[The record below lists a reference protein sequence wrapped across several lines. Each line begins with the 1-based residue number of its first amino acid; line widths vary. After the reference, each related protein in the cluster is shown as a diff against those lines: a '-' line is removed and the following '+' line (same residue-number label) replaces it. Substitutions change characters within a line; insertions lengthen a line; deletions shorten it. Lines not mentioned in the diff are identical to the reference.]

1 MAHVYEVHLSNGRIH
16 QVTMP
21 RHHSEYSNSREF
33 EQAVQRIVENTIS
46 QVISGSILR
55 IVHKGRG

>member
-1 MAHVYEVHLSNGRIH
+1 
-16 QVTMP
+16 MP